1 MSLRVGILGAARVA
15 TYALIDAAR
24 DVDGVEVAAV
34 AARNPERARAYAG
47 THGIARALPDYRT
60 LVEDDGLDAV
70 YVALPP
76 ALHARWSIA
85 AVEAGKP
92 VLCEKPFALALADV
106 DAMLD
111 AEARTGRLIMEAQH
125 SWYHPINVRAR
136 EVMASGAIGMPLSAA
151 AHFSAPVEQVPGELR
166 WDGAMGGGALWDL
179 GVYPACWLAMLAGPL
194 DVAGASHALVEGGAD
209 AWTRAEL
216 ALAGGGRANLFAS
229 MVDPLEA
236 WVEVTGERGTLR
248 VDNPLSAR
256 LPQALTLTIDGGQT
270 VEHFTRRASYAFQ
283 LEAFR
288 DAVAS
293 GQAPPTRGSWSRQ
306 GIALL
311 AAIRDAAQQ
320 ER

>member
-24 DVDGVEVAAV
+24 EVDGVEVAAV
-34 AARNPERARAYAG
+34 AARDQARARAYAD
-47 THGIARALPDYRT
+47 THGIARVLPDYHA
-60 LVEDDGLDAV
+60 LVEDDALDAI

-76 ALHARWSIA
+76 ALHARWSVA
-85 AVEAGKP
+85 AVEAGKD
-92 VLCEKPFALALADV
+92 VLCEKPFALSLADV
-106 DAMLD
+106 DAMLA

-136 EVMASGAIGMPLSAA
+136 DLIAEGAIGAPVSAA
-151 AHFSAPVEQVPGELR
+151 ARFSAPVERAAGELR
-166 WDGAMGGGALWDL
+166 WDGALGGGALWDL

-194 DVAGASHALVEGGAD
+194 GVEAATQELVEGGAD
-209 AWTRAEL
+209 AWTRARL
-216 ALAGGGRANLFAS
+216 RLAGGGSASLFAS

-236 WVEVTGERGTLR
+236 WVEVTGEHGSLR
-248 VDNPLSAR
+248 IDNPLSAR
-256 LPQALTLTIDGGQT
+256 FPQALTLTVDGQPT

-288 DAVAS
+288 DAVAARA
-293 GQAPPTRGSWSRQ
+293 APPTSGAWSRE

-311 AAIRDAAQQ
+311 SAIRDAAQQ